1 MRHARPLIPLAVVPQ
16 ADLVEVAQADRLR
29 DRVDEHGV
37 GERARDDVGD
47 VDAEEVDVRQNA
59 RVGGAAE
66 EHQQREGYGNQSA
79 QRGEQSGYLPAPG
92 GGGNGCAGGASLGHL
107 VQKPSEDVIDVI
119 YYVYNGV
126 SRTSCCRLHG
136 SCYP

>member
-1 MRHARPLIPLAVVPQ
+1 MRHARPLVPLAVVPQ

-47 VDAEEVDVRQNA
+47 VDAEEVDARQNA

-66 EHQQREGYGNQSA
+66 EHQQREGYGNESA
-79 QRGEQSGYLPAPG
+79 QRGEQGGYLPAPG
-92 GGGNGCAGGASLGHL
+92 SGGSGCAGGASLEHL
-107 VQKPSEDVIDVI
+107 VQKPSEDVIDII
-119 YYVYNGV
+119 YVFMTFYITV
-126 SRTSCCRLHG
+126 
-136 SCYP
+136 